1 MDVTVQNRDFMAQNQ
16 YLPSLAAALR
26 ASNRSQ
32 PNTVTEIRYSSPNS
46 TARDHVKPLE
56 PKVNPRTTS
65 FGTLHDFWNPT
76 FELYPFTW
84 RHRLILLN

>member
-16 YLPSLAAALR
+16 YLHVLGGWLR

-46 TARDHVKPLE
+46 TARDYVMITRNHW
-56 PKVNPRTTS
+56 NPRSTHEQRVLAPYRDIRCLQS
-65 FGTLHDFWNPT
+65 NHSD
-76 FELYPFTW
+76 E
-84 RHRLILLN
+84 ILVH